1 MSDEFNNS
9 GSVGEVITQSTV
21 SDKGKVAAA
30 LFCFFLGMLGIHR
43 FYLGRHAS
51 GIVMLIMF
59 IGGIFIP
66 VLGWG
71 LIIVE
76 AIWVLIDFI
85 RILCNSLVDSQGRK
99 LR

>member
-9 GSVGEVITQSTV
+9 GSVGEVVTQSTV
-21 SDKGKVAAA
+21 SDKGKVATA

-43 FYLGRHAS
+43 FYLGSYAS
-51 GIVMLIMF
+51 GIVMLVMF
-59 IGGIFIP
+59 IGGVLIP

-71 LIIVE
+71 LIIIE
-76 AIWVLIDFI
+76 SIWVIIDFI

>member
-21 SDKGKVAAA
+21 SDKGKIAAV

-43 FYLGRHAS
+43 FYLARYAS

-66 VLGWG
+66 ILGWG

-76 AIWVLIDFI
+76 AIWVIIDFI